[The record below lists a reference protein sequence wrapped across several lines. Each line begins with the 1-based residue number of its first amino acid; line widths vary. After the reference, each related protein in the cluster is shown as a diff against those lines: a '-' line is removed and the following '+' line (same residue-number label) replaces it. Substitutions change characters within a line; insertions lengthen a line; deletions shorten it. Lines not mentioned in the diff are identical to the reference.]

1 MEDEYFYHAIPSVVD
16 GNDIPLGMGTAFAR
30 DLSALGVFAAL
41 PQEKKLALIERA
53 REIQDPDDM
62 SALVSS
68 ILTESR
74 GETYG
79 EGELFGRISSA
90 F

>member
-16 GNDIPLGMGTAFAR
+16 GNDIPLGMGVAFAQ
-30 DLSALGVFAAL
+30 DLSALGVFAEL

-53 REIQDPDDM
+53 REIKKPEEM

-68 ILTESR
+68 ILAENR
-74 GETYG
+74 DERYG
-79 EGELFGRISSA
+79 EGELFGRFGA
-90 F
+90 Y